1 MIDGDNPRVF
11 VPPPL
16 VFGGL
21 LVLGLLIASNPVRSG
36 VTPAIGM
43 ALAAGGLA
51 LIATAIGLFRKSR
64 TRPEPWQPSSAL
76 VTRGLY
82 RFTRNPMYFGM
93 ALLSFGIAL
102 VFTSLAGAIL
112 SIVAAMIID
121 RAVIRREEAYL
132 TRRFGEDYLAY
143 TRRVRRWF

>member
-1 MIDGDNPRVF
+1 
-11 VPPPL
+11 
-16 VFGGL
+16 
-21 LVLGLLIASNPVRSG
+21 
-36 VTPAIGM
+36 
-43 ALAAGGLA
+43 
-51 LIATAIGLFRKSR
+51 
-64 TRPEPWQPSSAL
+64 
-76 VTRGLY
+76 
-82 RFTRNPMYFGM
+82 MYFGM

-112 SIVAAMIID
+112 SVVAAMIID